1 MGGPQGAVPP
11 KQAAALQEIARRL
24 AEVFVAAS
32 SLVGRSEEETR
43 RREEETA
50 RVAEV
55 LGRVDAAARR
65 RVMSARR
72 AATAAELRAA
82 QALADEMRYQAGSR
96 ALGSVHRYAGTL
108 AAEAEEENSRRRRQV
123 ADLGAILG
131 RLDGDSAR
139 ALLDAV
145 ERAESEH
152 VASARR
158 QADDLTAQ
166 IQAAMGVLPRPAAV
180 PDEERP
186 RSQKARRRARRAR
199 RPVIE
204 QDQEGVVQLDPNRR
218 RSAT

>member
-1 MGGPQGAVPP
+1 MDGPQGAVPP
-11 KQAAALQEIARRL
+11 KEAAALREIARRL

-32 SLVGRSEEETR
+32 SVVGRSEEETR

-96 ALGSVHRYAGTL
+96 ALASVHRYAGTL
-108 AAEAEEENSRRRRQV
+108 AAEAEEENARRRRQV

-131 RLDGDSAR
+131 RLESDSAR

-145 ERAESEH
+145 ERAEAGH

-166 IQAAMGVLPRPAAV
+166 IQAALGVLPRPAAV
-180 PDEERP
+180 AEEGRP

-199 RPVIE
+199 RPE
-204 QDQEGVVQLDPNRR
+204 PDQDTVLKLDPNRR